1 MTELN
6 EATAMLVKM
15 ARANDAYRCKY
26 EKAQKPA
33 PKESK
38 ESSK

>member
-15 ARANDAYRCKY
+15 ARANDAYRREQ
-26 EKAQKPA
+26 EKNEPA
-33 PKESK
+33 PKVKESK
-38 ESSK
+38 